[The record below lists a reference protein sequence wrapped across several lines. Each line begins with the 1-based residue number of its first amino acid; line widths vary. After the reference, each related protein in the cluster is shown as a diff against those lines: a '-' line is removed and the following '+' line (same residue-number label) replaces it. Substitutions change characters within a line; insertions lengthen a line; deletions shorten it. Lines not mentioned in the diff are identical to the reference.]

1 MASFTSCRS
10 LLLVLSLVLVSL
22 VWPLEAKTDYGK
34 YNTRQ
39 GKKFLE
45 ENAKKEGVVSLPSG
59 LQYKVLTAG
68 TGTAHPSASSQV
80 KVHYRGTLLSG
91 KEFDSSYK
99 RGEPS
104 TFGVGQ
110 VIKGWTEALQ
120 LMVEGDEWE
129 VYIPSELAYGERG
142 TGADIGPNSVLTFKV
157 HLVEILGDKPAGA
170 GAGSAPPQRPPR
182 RKRPPRGMPPGP
194 GGMPGGPPGSE
205 PPKTDL

>member
-1 MASFTSCRS
+1 MSSITSSITYRS
-10 LLLVLSLVLVSL
+10 VVLLLLVLTLLS
-22 VWPLEAKTDYGK
+22 PLLAKTDYAK
-34 YNTRQ
+34 YNTRI

-45 ENAKKEGVVSLPSG
+45 ENAVKEGVVTLPSG

-68 TGTAHPSASSQV
+68 SGTEHPTASSQV

-91 KEFDSSYK
+91 VEFDSSHK

-129 VYIPSELAYGERG
+129 VYIPSDLAYGERG
-142 TGADIGPNSVLTFKV
+142 TGSNIGPNSALIFKV
-157 HLVEILGDKPAGA
+157 QLIEILGTNA
-170 GAGSAPPQRPPR
+170 APEKKAKKSPFKMHPTES
-182 RKRPPRGMPPGP
+182 K
-194 GGMPGGPPGSE
+194 
-205 PPKTDL
+205 DL